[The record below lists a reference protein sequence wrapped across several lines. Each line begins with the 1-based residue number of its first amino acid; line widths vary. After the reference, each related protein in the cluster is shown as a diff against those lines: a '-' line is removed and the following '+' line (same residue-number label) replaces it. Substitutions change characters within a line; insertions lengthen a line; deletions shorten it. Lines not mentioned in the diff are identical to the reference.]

1 MIDKVI
7 QPIKIERML
16 TLAHQTASRRVLTEI
31 LRWSPLVAVLLWVYG
46 PMFPPMVQQWWDL
59 PACGHGFF
67 VAPFAGF
74 LLWYRRDLLRNI
86 SVRGSWWGA
95 LFLAVSAGMQWF
107 AAYKH
112 LNLPQRLSLL
122 PCLAGIV
129 LFVWGWRALR
139 WAAPSIV
146 FLIFMYPITGVLFD
160 NLSLPLQRGATALS
174 AFVLRI
180 VGIPAFGEGTV
191 LNLPGVKPL
200 GVEAACCGLRMIVTC
215 LAICFGA
222 SFFMQKSLREK
233 VIIVASSVP
242 IAVLVNVV
250 RITVT
255 GVVAYFGNY
264 NYAVTAFH
272 DSVGLFTM
280 PLAIALLWTETWA
293 LTLLFGGNPRPQK

>member
-1 MIDKVI
+1 MH
-7 QPIKIERML
+7 
-16 TLAHQTASRRVLTEI
+16 TLAPQTAARRVLTEI

-46 PMFPPMVQQWWDL
+46 PMFPPMVQQWWEL

-67 VAPFAGF
+67 VPPFAGF
-74 LLWYRRDLLRNI
+74 LLWYRRDLLRTMT
-86 SVRGSWWGA
+86 VRGSWWGV
-95 LFLAVSAGMQWF
+95 LFLAVSAGMQWYS
-107 AAYKH
+107 AYKH
-112 LNLPQRLSLL
+112 LHLPHRLSLL
-122 PCLAGIV
+122 PCLAGLV

-146 FLIFMYPITGVLFD
+146 FLIFMYPVTGVLFD
-160 NLSLPLQRGATALS
+160 KLSLPLQRGATTVS
-174 AFVLRI
+174 AFVLEV

-222 SFFMQKSLREK
+222 SFFIQKSTLEK

-242 IAVLVNVV
+242 IAVLVNVF

-255 GVVAYFGNY
+255 GVVADLGNY
-264 NYAVTAFH
+264 DYAVTTFH
-272 DSVGLFTM
+272 DNVGLFTM
-280 PLAIALLWTETWA
+280 PLAIVLLWMETWA
-293 LTLLFGGNPRPQK
+293 LTLLFGGKRRQRK